1 MRFRF
6 RLARVIDNENCLAG
20 VGPQPS
26 FYRASDIAG
35 IWKASHGFNAKSRQA
50 SAKTSLFLVGNG
62 NDETGKIGANM
73 ACLGNLDYR
82 IISKA

>member
-1 MRFRF
+1 MRF
-6 RLARVIDNENCLAG
+6 LVRVIDNENRLLG

-35 IWKASHGFNAKSRQA
+35 IWKASHGINAKSRQA
-50 SAKTSLFLVGNG
+50 PAKTSLFLVRNG

-73 ACLGNLDYR
+73 ACLGNLDSHM
-82 IISKA
+82 ISMA